1 MYNPRTQVFHRH
13 DHLLNHTYKDKKYQ
27 LAQNHESSHISCV
40 QFRPNYH
47 LQEAMESDDS
57 DSPPLW
63 NNMPEYSRAQAI
75 TRGRWELMEMV
86 KNMPESSYEL
96 SLKDLVEHLKI
107 EAESQTNQEGERSAA
122 NRKQILHQRGVLNNV
137 HQERKKNDNNVIK
150 SGGLETKGLFLNM
163 VFPLPLK
170 SKKKKN
176 FASNTSGGF
185 LSRTEEGI
193 KGGGERD
200 WWKKKFSGSSD
211 GDCSRSRSSGRSY
224 SATRRSSKK
233 YPIFCGQKH
242 MRAYINLSETYLIL
256 C

>member
-1 MYNPRTQVFHRH
+1 
-13 DHLLNHTYKDKKYQ
+13 
-27 LAQNHESSHISCV
+27 
-40 QFRPNYH
+40 
-47 LQEAMESDDS
+47 MESDDS
-57 DSPPLW
+57 PPLW
-63 NNMPEYSRAQAI
+63 SNSLKIPSQI
-75 TRGRWELMEMV
+75 TRGQWELMVMV

-107 EAESQTNQEGERSAA
+107 EAESQTNQKEKGERSAA

-211 GDCSRSRSSGRSY
+211 GDCSRTSTNTGSSSTTITISSGGSSSGRSY
-224 SATRRSSKK
+224 SLACTSDKKNSRSK
-233 YPIFCGQKH
+233 
-242 MRAYINLSETYLIL
+242 EIL
-256 C
+256 